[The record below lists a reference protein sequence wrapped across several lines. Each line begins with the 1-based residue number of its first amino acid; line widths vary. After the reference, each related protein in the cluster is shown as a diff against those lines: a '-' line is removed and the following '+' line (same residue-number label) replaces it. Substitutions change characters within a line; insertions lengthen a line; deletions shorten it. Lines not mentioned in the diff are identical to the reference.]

1 MYKRQILKR
10 SPKILKAAQDS
21 NTLADIDDT
30 RGNTATR
37 ASALIYDIDHL
48 EYIEVRKP
56 SGELVC
62 MFKFDLKW
70 KCDPIDSPCRVG
82 SCTNG
87 ACSVV
92 SAFTYDQTNLEPVLE
107 KCSNL
112 QDTIQM
118 ETTPLY
124 SWKRVRNFRVQGD
137 DAYADDY
144 TNCNLVTNPLQCLYG
159 GGNLEGAKLRKE
171 RDSSGAIIKLSLIHI

>member
-1 MYKRQILKR
+1 MIIFYLRIEEFLKR

-70 KCDPIDSPCRVG
+70 KCDTDRPCRVG

-137 DAYADDY
+137 DAYADDDY

-159 GGNLEGAKLRKE
+159 GGNLEGAKLRKNGILAE
-171 RDSSGAIIKLSLIHI
+171 LS